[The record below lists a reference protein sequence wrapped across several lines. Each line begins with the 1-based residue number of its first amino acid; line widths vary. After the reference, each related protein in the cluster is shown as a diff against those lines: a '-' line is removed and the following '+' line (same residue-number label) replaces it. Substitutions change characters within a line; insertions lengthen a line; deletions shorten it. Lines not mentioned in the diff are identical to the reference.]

1 MELKEI
7 GKLRLSCPEVCHSF
21 QTITPFPMMGLIP
34 SRRVINMLPRMEEF
48 DSKTEACATDSVH
61 EAQLLDLAE
70 QKMNGSLVFLP
81 NALLV
86 VSHFHGQAQKGVGIL
101 AIDVSLRS
109 FKSQTRPL
117 MSFPEEAGASWV
129 LKNNIHDRISRV
141 LFHPLYQ

>member
-61 EAQLLDLAE
+61 EAC
-70 QKMNGSLVFLP
+70 FW
-81 NALLV
+81 
-86 VSHFHGQAQKGVGIL
+86 I
-101 AIDVSLRS
+101 
-109 FKSQTRPL
+109 
-117 MSFPEEAGASWV
+117 
-129 LKNNIHDRISRV
+129 
-141 LFHPLYQ
+141 